1 LTDAINLLQA
11 QSMAARKPEAAMNP
25 IEKVMVNRSQ
35 HLKMAV
41 AVTVLILV
49 PWASGSPVQSLWLTP
64 VIVFV
69 LWIAIQLGW
78 GCHHRHRAPEKDG
91 LA

>member
-1 LTDAINLLQA
+1 
-11 QSMAARKPEAAMNP
+11 MNP

-35 HLKMAV
+35 HFKMAV
-41 AVTVLILV
+41 AVAVLILV
-49 PWASGSPVQSLWLTP
+49 LWASGSPVQSLWLTP

-69 LWIAIQLGW
+69 LWIAIQLRW
-78 GCHHRHRAPEKDG
+78 GGHHRHRAPEKDG

>member
-1 LTDAINLLQA
+1 
-11 QSMAARKPEAAMNP
+11 MNP

-35 HLKMAV
+35 HVKAAAAV
-41 AVTVLILV
+41 LMLVLWV
-49 PWASGSPVQSLWLTP
+49 SRSPVQSLWLTP

-69 LWIAIQLGW
+69 LWIAIQLGL
-78 GCHHRHRAPEKDG
+78 GYHDRHRAAEKDG